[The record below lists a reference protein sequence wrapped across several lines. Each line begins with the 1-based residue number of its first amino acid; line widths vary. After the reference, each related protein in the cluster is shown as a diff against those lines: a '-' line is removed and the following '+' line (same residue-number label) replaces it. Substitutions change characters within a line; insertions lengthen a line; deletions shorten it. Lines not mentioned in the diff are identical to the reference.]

1 MNGNVAPPEI
11 EEGNFRSGRDRWIL
25 GLFLLST
32 LLFSGPTLVPAAE
45 EISSPAKCPP
55 HRLPGSISDPRQWT
69 LQCLDLAAF
78 PETLTE
84 FEGDIDQDGTPEIFI
99 SSTKIRGN
107 AGGDYFVFQKRG
119 ETYDFLGSLLLHPQA
134 FKVLPLET
142 DKQPR
147 MVLYWRSGCC
157 QGTLNTVK
165 YNGHEFT
172 VVGKEPMEPSGKDR
186 NRYQQI
192 FGPSPDSFRP
202 GLSPE
207 EALKIAERYLREKSV
222 DPSRQYIHFIR
233 LDYDPGVKKQG
244 FYWRVHWKWSAPRM
258 GGEYGLRIYMDKTV
272 LPEIAGP

>member
-1 MNGNVAPPEI
+1 MNGNVAPPQI
-11 EEGNFRSGRDRWIL
+11 EEGNLRPGRDRWIL
-25 GLFLLST
+25 GLCFLLT
-32 LLFSGPTLVPAAE
+32 LFFAGPPLVPAAE
-45 EISSPAKCPP
+45 ETSSAAKCPP
-55 HRLPGSISDPRQWT
+55 HRLPGSIADPRQWT
-69 LQCLDLAAF
+69 LQCLGLAAF

-84 FEGDIDQDGTPEIFI
+84 FEADIDQDGIPEILI

-119 ETYDFLGSLLLHPQA
+119 ETYDYLGSLLLHPQA

-147 MVLYWRSGCC
+147 RVLYWRSGCC
-157 QGTLNTVK
+157 QGTLTTVK

-172 VVGKEPMEPSGKDR
+172 VVGKEPLEPSGKDQ

-192 FGPSPDSFRP
+192 FGPSPGSFRP
-202 GLSPE
+202 ELSPE
-207 EALKIAERYLREKSV
+207 EALKIAGEYLQKEKV
-222 DPSRQYIHFIR
+222 DLSQQYIHFIR
-233 LDYDPGVKKQG
+233 LDYDSGGKKAG
-244 FYWRVHWKWSAPRM
+244 FYWRVHWRWSIPRM